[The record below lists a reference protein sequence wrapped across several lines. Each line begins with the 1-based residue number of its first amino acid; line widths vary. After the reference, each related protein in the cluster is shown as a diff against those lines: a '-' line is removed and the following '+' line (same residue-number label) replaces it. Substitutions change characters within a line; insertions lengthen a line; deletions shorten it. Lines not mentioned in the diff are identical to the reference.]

1 MFRAIQF
8 VLVAVVLFGTCA
20 VAQAESI
27 PLLKNVTT
35 GVVMFQDGFESG
47 TVGSVPGQYNP
58 TVGEWVDIVQ
68 PASGGHVWVTDEATT
83 GVAAYEGSQYLD
95 VYRYSNAAVLHGA
108 AGAAS
113 GASDMVMF
121 QAAFYGGVYEGVYV
135 DEYNK
140 LAFFS
145 DSAELSGFITL
156 PSGAFAYRNA
166 GNSAWVSL
174 TQTWTAG
181 QWNTLVITHTNSTAD
196 WTVSINGQTA
206 ETVTSF
212 AAGETNVVSKLQ
224 FVAASAYGN
233 GGYWDAIP
241 IPEPSSLALLAMG
254 LIGLLCYAWRK
265 RK

>member
-8 VLVAVVLFGTCA
+8 MLVAVVLFGTCA

-35 GVVMFQDGFESG
+35 GDVMFQDGFESG
-47 TVGSVPGQYNP
+47 TVGSYPGQYDP
-58 TVGEWVDIVQ
+58 TVGEWVDFLE
-68 PASGGHVWVTDEATT
+68 PASGGHVWVTNETTT

-95 VYRYSNAAVLHGA
+95 VYRGSSAGVVYAA

-113 GASDMVMF
+113 GASDTIMF
-121 QAAFYGGVYEGVYV
+121 QAAFYGGVYSK
-135 DEYNK
+135 DDNK

-145 DSAELSGFITL
+145 GSTDLAGFVVA
-156 PSGAFAYRNA
+156 PNGVFVVRNA
-166 GNSAWVSL
+166 ANNAWQPFV
-174 TQTWTAG
+174 QKWTAG

-206 ETVTSF
+206 ETMTSF
-212 AAGETNVVSKLQ
+212 AAGETNVVSRLQ
-224 FVAASAYGN
+224 FVAANAYYG

-241 IPEPSSLALLAMG
+241 VPEPSSLALLATG
-254 LIGLLCYAWRK
+254 LFGLLCYAWRK

>member
-20 VAQAESI
+20 VAQAESL

-47 TVGSVPGQYNP
+47 TVGSVPGQYDP
-58 TVGEWVDIVQ
+58 TAGEWVDIWQ
-68 PASGGHVWVTDEATT
+68 PASGGHVWVTDETTT

-95 VYRYSNAAVLHGA
+95 VYRGTSSAGLYGA

-113 GASDMVMF
+113 GADDTVKF
-121 QAAFYGGVYEGVYV
+121 QAAFYGGVYSN
-135 DEYNK
+135 DTNK

-145 DSAELSGFITL
+145 AGAELAGFITL
-156 PSGAFAYRNA
+156 SNGAFAYRNA
-166 GNSAWVSL
+166 DNSAWVNL
-174 TQTWTAG
+174 TQAWTAG

-212 AAGETNVVSKLQ
+212 AAGETNVVSKLL
-224 FVAASAYGN
+224 FYAASAN
-233 GGYWDAIP
+233 AGGYWDAIP
-241 IPEPSSLALLAMG
+241 VPEPSSLALLAMG
-254 LIGLLCYAWRK
+254 LVGLLCYAWRK